1 MVAIALALMLGAV
14 LIPAQSDKAEA
25 ADPVK
30 ILPPNPPV
38 LNQAKHLIEKGDPES
53 AATVLRRFLT
63 TTPPPE
69 HLDDTYLLLGAA
81 LYGMR
86 MAPSISARAMATISG
101 GHAEM
106 NEGL

>member
-1 MVAIALALMLGAV
+1 MVAIALALMLGAI

-53 AATVLRRFLT
+53 AATVLR
-63 TTPPPE
+63 
-69 HLDDTYLLLGAA
+69 
-81 LYGMR
+81 
-86 MAPSISARAMATISG
+86 
-101 GHAEM
+101 
-106 NEGL
+106 